1 MHVRYKDKKDVHL
14 LTSKHHA
21 GFFEKSR
28 YMVGGKLQT
37 FKKPAHIEFYN
48 QNMGSVDAVDQ
59 DLEPY
64 CSLRKSYTWFT
75 KVGLQLMLQM
85 LLNSK
90 VLYSKAHGLEIS
102 MYDYIKLCC
111 NGILQKYRLQKN
123 DRILEVKFK
132 LINNF
137 RRF

>member
-1 MHVRYKDKKDVHL
+1 MLVSLRKVVTWSEENYKHL
-14 LTSKHHA
+14 KSQRSKHHA

-64 CSLRKSYTWFT
+64 GSLRKSYTWFT
-75 KVGLQLMLQM
+75 KVNLQLMLQM

-102 MYDYIKLCC
+102 MYDYIKLCSWTRD
-111 NGILQKYRLQKN
+111 LH
-123 DRILEVKFK
+123 V
-132 LINNF
+132 
-137 RRF
+137 

>member
-1 MHVRYKDKKDVHL
+1 MHLIVRYKNKKDVYL
-14 LTSKHHA
+14 LTSMHHA

-64 CSLRKSYTWFT
+64 SSLRKSYTWFT
-75 KVGLQLMLQM
+75 KVGIQLMLQM

-102 MYDYIKLCC
+102 MYDYIKMSC
-111 NGILQKYRLQKN
+111 NGILQKYSDSYRKMSESSN
-123 DRILEVKFK
+123 SKGP
-132 LINNF
+132 
-137 RRF
+137 